1 MYAVPINNEE
11 SEKYF
16 VGLTN
21 KNVPNK
27 MFHICEWDSECS
39 RTLFIWV
46 LFSHGYLGKKNQW
59 SLKDNIVSIVV
70 WQLKVTESQEV
81 TQLRYFFISLSYCR
95 ISVMSSI
102 LEIASHFD
110 VIQIWILLL
119 VLQLTACWIHVKS
132 YWGNSTN
139 QILIY
144 PYVKYMKMLKGH
156 TNS

>member
-1 MYAVPINNEE
+1 MKSALLDWPIKMFQIKCSISVNETLNVFAHCLFE
-11 SEKYF
+11 SCFHTDISEK
-16 VGLTN
+16 
-21 KNVPNK
+21 K
-27 MFHICEWDSECS
+27 H
-39 RTLFIWV
+39 
-46 LFSHGYLGKKNQW
+46 QW
-59 SLKDNIVSIVV
+59 SLKHNFVSIVV

-119 VLQLTACWIHVKS
+119 VLQLTACWIYVKS